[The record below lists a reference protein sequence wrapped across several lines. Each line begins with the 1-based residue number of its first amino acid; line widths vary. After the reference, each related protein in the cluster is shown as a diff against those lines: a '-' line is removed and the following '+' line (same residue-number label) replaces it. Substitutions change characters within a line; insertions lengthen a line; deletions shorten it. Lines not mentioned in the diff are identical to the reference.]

1 MITPWVS
8 SGGQQQRLVIASAI
22 AIEPEVILLDEPASA
37 LDPISTLKIEELINE
52 LKDNYTIVIVTHNMQ
67 QAARVSDYHGFYVHG
82 RIDRIRR
89 NQRIIHQPGKKADRR
104 LYYRQIR
111 IRGDHMMDSNKIKQH
126 ISRQFNEEMEDIRN
140 KVLTMGGLVEQQV
153 NLATKAF
160 MSYDMESAEM
170 VVQQDQLVNGL
181 EKNIDHECS
190 EIMAKRQPAAFDLR
204 MLIATI
210 KIITDLERIGD
221 EAARIARMTMR
232 LEGSDYYQDKYY
244 EIEHLL
250 EMVKEMLNGAL
261 DAYARTDVE
270 EVIDITAQDTKVDRE
285 YTSIARQ
292 MITQM
297 MENPSNITR
306 ALDMLW
312 TARALERIG
321 DHSCNICEHVIYMV
335 KGKDV
340 RHVSREELEKTVKTV
355 R

>member
-1 MITPWVS
+1 
-8 SGGQQQRLVIASAI
+8 
-22 AIEPEVILLDEPASA
+22 
-37 LDPISTLKIEELINE
+37 
-52 LKDNYTIVIVTHNMQ
+52 
-67 QAARVSDYHGFYVHG
+67 
-82 RIDRIRR
+82 
-89 NQRIIHQPGKKADRR
+89 
-104 LYYRQIR
+104 
-111 IRGDHMMDSNKIKQH
+111 MDSNKIKQH

-140 KVLTMGGLVEQQV
+140 KVLAMGGLVEQQV
-153 NLATKAF
+153 DLATKAF
-160 MSYDMESAEM
+160 MGYDMESAET
-170 VVQQDQLVNGL
+170 VVQQDQLVNEL
-181 EKNIDHECS
+181 EKNIDHECT

-250 EMVKEMLNGAL
+250 ELVKEMLNGAL
-261 DAYARTDVE
+261 DAYARSDVE
-270 EVIDITAQDTKVDRE
+270 EVIEITAQDTKVDRE
-285 YTSIARQ
+285 YTSITRQ
-292 MITQM
+292 LITQM
-297 MENPSNITR
+297 MENPRNITR

-321 DHSCNICEHVIYMV
+321 DHSCNVCEHVIYMV

>member
-1 MITPWVS
+1 M
-8 SGGQQQRLVIASAI
+8 
-22 AIEPEVILLDEPASA
+22 
-37 LDPISTLKIEELINE
+37 
-52 LKDNYTIVIVTHNMQ
+52 DN
-67 QAARVSDYHGFYVHG
+67 
-82 RIDRIRR
+82 
-89 NQRIIHQPGKKADRR
+89 
-104 LYYRQIR
+104 
-111 IRGDHMMDSNKIKQH
+111 NKIKQH

-140 KVLTMGGLVEQQV
+140 KVLAMGGLVEQQV
-153 NLATKAF
+153 DLATKAF
-160 MSYDMESAEM
+160 MGYDMESAET
-170 VVQQDQLVNGL
+170 VVDQDRLVNDL
-181 EKNIDHECS
+181 EKDIDHECT
-190 EIMAKRQPAAFDLR
+190 EIIAKRQPAAFDLR

-250 EMVKEMLNGAL
+250 QLVKDMLNGAL

-270 EVIDITAQDTKVDRE
+270 EVIEITAQDTKVDRE
-285 YTSIARQ
+285 YTSITRQ
-292 MITQM
+292 LITQM
-297 MENPSNITR
+297 MENPRNITR

-340 RHVSREELEKTVKTV
+340 RHVSREELEQTVKTT